1 MSHPEKEY
9 LIEQSYIMA
18 EREVMER
25 EQWLEWQ
32 ESLKQQPA
40 KIEVIK
46 EVKTSL
52 ELIEDDGD

>member
-9 LIEQSYIMA
+9 LREQAYIMA

-25 EQWLEWQ
+25 EMWLEWQ
-32 ESLKQQPA
+32 DSLKQQPA

-46 EVKTSL
+46 EVKTSI
-52 ELIEDDGD
+52 ELIENDGD

>member
-9 LIEQSYIMA
+9 LREQAYIMA

-25 EQWLEWQ
+25 EMWLEWQ
-32 ESLKQQPA
+32 DSLKQQPA

-46 EVKTSL
+46 EVKTSI
-52 ELIEDDGD
+52 ELIEDDKD